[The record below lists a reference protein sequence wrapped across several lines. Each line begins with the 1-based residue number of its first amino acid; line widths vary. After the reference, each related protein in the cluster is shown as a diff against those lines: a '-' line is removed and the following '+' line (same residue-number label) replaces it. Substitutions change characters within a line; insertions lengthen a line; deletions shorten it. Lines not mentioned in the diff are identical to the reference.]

1 MVSEEI
7 IKLLET
13 AALKSDCS
21 RARLFDIDNIDGGV
35 ESVCVTC
42 EEDYLIAMTYIGE
55 CYTFNRAID
64 LSLLNVEKQREK
76 IVDLLLILL

>member
-1 MVSEEI
+1 MSEEI

-13 AALKSDCS
+13 AAAKSS
-21 RARLFDIDNIDGGV
+21 SKRAKHFDTENIDGGV
-35 ESVCVTC
+35 ESVCVSC

-64 LSLLNVEKQREK
+64 LSLLSVERQREK
-76 IVDLLLILL
+76 ILDLLLTLL